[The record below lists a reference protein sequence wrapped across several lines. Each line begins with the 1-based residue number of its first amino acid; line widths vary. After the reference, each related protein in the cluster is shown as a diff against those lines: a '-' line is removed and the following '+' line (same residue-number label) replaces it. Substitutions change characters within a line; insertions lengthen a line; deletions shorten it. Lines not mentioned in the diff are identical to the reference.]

1 MDRDHAIKCTT
12 AGPIRTTRHNGVV
25 NAIMQQ
31 IDRSRNAHPIVL
43 DDGLKPDIEF
53 NIGIARYCIDVNFSI
68 ERERAKRYKEK
79 KDKYQ
84 REYTRDRVLPVIIG
98 YDGIIIEQ
106 SIIDLREVPE
116 IDIAKLYG
124 AIYYHIAWA

>member
-1 MDRDHAIKCTT
+1 
-12 AGPIRTTRHNGVV
+12 
-25 NAIMQQ
+25 MQQ